1 MVLQRM
7 MVIRNQGRGGTF
19 MQPAEEQQPAKLE
32 DLLRSGSV
40 EDVEAMLDAM
50 HPDELLHEVY
60 VLAPDDQRR
69 LLALLPPERAAALL
83 EVVSDAYAADLIEE
97 MPTEHAAPIVE
108 ELASDHRVDVL
119 SELDADDAEAIIA
132 ELAEE
137 DADEIRELITY
148 AADQAGGL
156 MMTEFA
162 SYPMSLTVREVVEDL
177 TREDIDYHLLTVH
190 YVYVV
195 VRKRKLKGVIRIR
208 DLVFA
213 DPGSTIGEL
222 AKAAYTVSPE
232 ASLNELEN
240 FFDEH
245 DIAAVPVINT
255 RGMLL
260 GIVRRRAVLEALA
273 ERSEADSLKAAGII
287 GGDEL
292 RSMPVS
298 VRSARR
304 LSWLS
309 VNIVLNII
317 AASVIA
323 LYEDTLTAVIA
334 LAVFLPIVSDMS
346 GCSGNQAVAV
356 SMRELT
362 LGAALPRDVLR
373 VWRKEASVGIINGVA
388 LGLLL
393 GLAAWAWKGNAILGL
408 VVGAAL
414 AINTV
419 VAVSIGG
426 TVPLLLKRFRFDPAV
441 ASGPLLTTVTDM
453 CGFFLVLSLASLVLP
468 AIS

>member
-1 MVLQRM
+1 
-7 MVIRNQGRGGTF
+7 
-19 MQPAEEQQPAKLE
+19 MQTAEEEAPVSLE
-32 DLLRSGSV
+32 NMVRAGEKD
-40 EDVEAMLDAM
+40 DVEAMLDAL

-60 VLAPDDQRR
+60 LLAPDDQRK
-69 LLALLPPERAAALL
+69 LLTLLSPEQAAALL
-83 EVVSDAYAADLIEE
+83 EVVSDSYAADLIEE
-97 MPTEHAAPIVE
+97 LPAVQAAPIVE

-119 SELDADDAEAIIA
+119 AELDAEDAEAIIA

-148 AADQAGGL
+148 APDQAGGL

-177 TREDIDYHLLTVH
+177 TREDIDYHLVTVH

-195 VRKRKLKGVIRIR
+195 VRKRRLKGVIRIR

-213 DPGSTIGEL
+213 DPGLRIGEL
-222 AKAAYTVSPE
+222 AKDAYTVPPD
-232 ASLNELEN
+232 ASLSDLEN

-245 DIAAVPVINT
+245 DIAAVPVINA

-292 RSMPVS
+292 RSMPTA

-309 VNIVLNII
+309 INIVLNII

-323 LYEDTLTAVIA
+323 FYEDTLTAVIA

-362 LGAALPRDVLR
+362 LGAAQPRDVLR
-373 VWRKEASVGIINGVA
+373 VWGKEASVGIINGIA

-393 GLAAWAWKGNAILGL
+393 GLAAWAWKGNAVLGL

-414 AINTV
+414 AVNTV

-426 TVPLLLKRFRFDPAV
+426 TVPLLLKRFKFDPAV

-453 CGFFLVLSLASLVLP
+453 CGFFLLLSLASLVLP
-468 AIS
+468 AIT

>member
-1 MVLQRM
+1 
-7 MVIRNQGRGGTF
+7 
-19 MQPAEEQQPAKLE
+19 MQAAEDERHDTLE
-32 DLLRSGSV
+32 DLLHADRA

-50 HPDELLHEVY
+50 QPDELLHEIY
-60 VLAPDDQRR
+60 VLSPADQRK
-69 LLALLPPERAAALL
+69 LLALLSPERAASLL
-83 EVVSDAYAADLIEE
+83 EGVSDSYAADLIED
-97 MPTEHAAPIVE
+97 MPASAAAPIVE

-119 SELDADDAEAIIA
+119 AELDADDAEAIIA
-132 ELAEE
+132 ELGEE
-137 DADEIRELITY
+137 DAEEIRELITY
-148 AADQAGGL
+148 APDQAGGL

-162 SYPMSLTVREVVEDL
+162 SYPMSLTVREAVEDL
-177 TREDIDYHLLTVH
+177 TREDIDYTLLTVH

-195 VRKRKLKGVIRIR
+195 VRQRKLKGVIRIR

-213 DPGSTIGEL
+213 DPERRIGEL
-222 AKAAYTVSPE
+222 AKEAYTVSPD
-232 ASLNELEN
+232 ASLGELEN

-245 DIAAVPVINT
+245 DIAAVPVVNT

-273 ERSEADSLKAAGII
+273 EKSEADALKAAGII

-292 RSMPVS
+292 RSMPVT

-309 VNIVLNII
+309 INIGLNII

-373 VWRKEASVGIINGVA
+373 VWGKEVSVGIINGVA

-393 GLAAWAWKGNAILGL
+393 GLAAWFWKGNAILGL
-408 VVGAAL
+408 VVGGAL

-419 VAVSIGG
+419 IAVSIGG
-426 TVPLLLKRFRFDPAV
+426 TVPLILKRFNFDPAV

-468 AIS
+468 YIS

>member
-1 MVLQRM
+1 MH
-7 MVIRNQGRGGTF
+7 T
-19 MQPAEEQQPAKLE
+19 AEEERKETLE
-32 DLLRSGSV
+32 DLLHSDHA
-40 EDVEAMLDAM
+40 EEVEAMLDTM
-50 HPDELLHEVY
+50 QPDELLHEIY
-60 VLAPDDQRR
+60 VLGPADQRK
-69 LLALLPPERAAALL
+69 LLALLPPERAASLL
-83 EVVSDAYAADLIEE
+83 EAVSDSYAADLIEE
-97 MPTEHAAPIVE
+97 MSAAAAAPIVE

-119 SELDADDAEAIIA
+119 AELDADDAEAIIA
-132 ELAEE
+132 ELGEE
-137 DADEIRELITY
+137 DAEEIRELITY
-148 AADQAGGL
+148 APDQAGGL
-156 MMTEFA
+156 MMTEYA
-162 SYPMSLTVREVVEDL
+162 SYPMSLTVREAVEDL
-177 TREDIDYHLLTVH
+177 TRDDIDYTLLTVH

-213 DPGSTIGEL
+213 DPGRRIGEL
-222 AKAAYTVSPE
+222 AKEAYTVPPD
-232 ASLNELEN
+232 ASLGELEN

-245 DIAAVPVINT
+245 DIAAVPVVNA
-255 RGMLL
+255 RGMML

-273 ERSEADSLKAAGII
+273 EKSEADALKAAGII

-292 RSMPVS
+292 RSMPVT

-309 VNIVLNII
+309 INIGLNII

-373 VWRKEASVGIINGVA
+373 VWRKEASVGVINGAA

-393 GLAAWAWKGNAILGL
+393 GVAAWIWKGNAVLGL

-426 TVPLLLKRFRFDPAV
+426 TVPLLLKRFKFDPAV

-453 CGFFLVLSLASLVLP
+453 CGFFLLLSLATLVLP

>member
-1 MVLQRM
+1 MQT
-7 MVIRNQGRGGTF
+7 VIDRPWDTL
-19 MQPAEEQQPAKLE
+19 A
-32 DLLRSGSV
+32 DLLDEGERRD
-40 EDVEAMLDAM
+40 DVEALLDSMDVEEQIHAIY
-50 HPDELLHEVY
+50 LLSP
-60 VLAPDDQRR
+60 ARQRS
-69 LLALLPPERAAALL
+69 LLALLPPERSAALL
-83 EVVSDAYAADLIEE
+83 EIVPDAHAADLIEE
-97 MPTEHAAPIVE
+97 MASGDAAPIVG

-119 SELDADDAEAIIA
+119 SELDAGDAEAIIA
-132 ELAEE
+132 ELDEE
-137 DADEIRELITY
+137 DAEEIRELITY
-148 AADQAGGL
+148 APDEAGGL

-162 SYPMSLTVREVVEDL
+162 SYPMSKSVREVVEDL
-177 TREDIDYHLLTVH
+177 TRDDVDYHLLTVH

-195 VRKRKLKGVIRIR
+195 VRERKLKGVIRIR

-213 DPGSTIGEL
+213 DPTLRIGDIVRQAL
-222 AKAAYTVSPE
+222 TVPPDAK
-232 ASLNELEN
+232 LDDLED

-245 DIAAVPVINT
+245 DIAAVPVVSP
-255 RGMLL
+255 RGTLL
-260 GIVRRRAVLEALA
+260 GIVRRRAVLAALA
-273 ERSEADSLKAAGII
+273 ERSEADSLKSAGII

-298 VRSARR
+298 VRSMRR
-304 LSWLS
+304 LSWLT
-309 VNIVLNII
+309 VNIGLNIV

-323 LYEDTLTAVIA
+323 MYEDTLTAVIA

-362 LGAALPRDVLR
+362 LGAARPQDVMR
-373 VWRKEASVGIINGVA
+373 VWRKEAIVGLINGLA
-388 LGLLL
+388 LGTLL
-393 GLAAWAWKGNAILGL
+393 GLAAWAWKGNPVLGL

-414 AINTV
+414 TINTI

-426 TVPLLLKRFRFDPAV
+426 TVPLILKRFKFDPAV

-453 CGFFLVLSLASLVLP
+453 CGFFLVLSLASMVLP

>member
-1 MVLQRM
+1 
-7 MVIRNQGRGGTF
+7 
-19 MQPAEEQQPAKLE
+19 MQTAEEEATVSLE
-32 DLLRSGSV
+32 NLVRAGSKD
-40 EDVEAMLDAM
+40 DVEAMLDAL

-60 VLAPDDQRR
+60 LLAPDDQRK
-69 LLALLPPERAAALL
+69 LLTLLSPEQAAALL
-83 EVVSDAYAADLIEE
+83 EVVSDSYAADLIEE
-97 MPTEHAAPIVE
+97 LPAAQAAPIVE
-108 ELASDHRVDVL
+108 ELSSDHRVDVL
-119 SELDADDAEAIIA
+119 AELDAEDAEAIIA

-148 AADQAGGL
+148 APDQAGGL

-177 TREDIDYHLLTVH
+177 TREDIDYHLVTVH

-195 VRKRKLKGVIRIR
+195 VRERKLKGVIRIR

-213 DPGSTIGEL
+213 DPARKIGEL
-222 AKAAYTVSPE
+222 AKDAYTVPPD
-232 ASLNELEN
+232 ASLSDLEN

-292 RSMPVS
+292 RSMPIA

-309 VNIVLNII
+309 INIVLNII

-323 LYEDTLTAVIA
+323 FYEDTLTAVIA

-373 VWRKEASVGIINGVA
+373 VWGKEASVGIINGIA
-388 LGLLL
+388 LGILL
-393 GLAAWAWKGNAILGL
+393 GLAAWAWKGNAVLGL

-414 AINTV
+414 AVNTV

-426 TVPLLLKRFRFDPAV
+426 TVPLILKRFKFDPAV

-453 CGFFLVLSLASLVLP
+453 CGFFLLLSLASMVLP

>member
-1 MVLQRM
+1 MH
-7 MVIRNQGRGGTF
+7 T
-19 MQPAEEQQPAKLE
+19 AEEERHDTLE
-32 DLLRSGSV
+32 DLLHSDRA
-40 EDVEAMLDAM
+40 EDVEAMLDTM
-50 HPDELLHEVY
+50 QPDELLHEIY
-60 VLAPDDQRR
+60 VLTPADQRR
-69 LLALLPPERAAALL
+69 LLALLPPERAASLL
-83 EVVSDAYAADLIEE
+83 EAVSDAYAADLIEE
-97 MPTEHAAPIVE
+97 MPAEAAAPIVE

-132 ELAEE
+132 ELGEE
-137 DADEIRELITY
+137 DAEEIRELITY
-148 AADQAGGL
+148 APDQAGGL

-162 SYPMSLTVREVVEDL
+162 SYPMSLTVRETVEDL
-177 TREDIDYHLLTVH
+177 TREDIDYTLLTVH

-213 DPGSTIGEL
+213 DPGCRIGEL
-222 AKAAYTVSPE
+222 AKEAFTVLPD
-232 ASLNELEN
+232 ASLGELEN

-245 DIAAVPVINT
+245 DIAAVPVVNA
-255 RGMLL
+255 RGMML

-273 ERSEADSLKAAGII
+273 EKSEADALKAAGII

-292 RSMPVS
+292 RSMPVT

-309 VNIVLNII
+309 INIVLNII

-323 LYEDTLTAVIA
+323 FYEDTLSAVIA

-373 VWRKEASVGIINGVA
+373 VWGKEASVGVINGLA

-393 GLAAWAWKGNAILGL
+393 GLAAWIWKGNAVLGL

-426 TVPLLLKRFRFDPAV
+426 TVPLLLKRFKFDPAV